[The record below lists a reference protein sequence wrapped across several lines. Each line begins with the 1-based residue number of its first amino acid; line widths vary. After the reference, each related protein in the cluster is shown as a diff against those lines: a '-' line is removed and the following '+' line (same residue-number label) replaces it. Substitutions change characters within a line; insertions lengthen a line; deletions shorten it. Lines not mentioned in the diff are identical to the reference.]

1 MNNQILDILALAIPI
16 LIAITFHEVAHG
28 YVAWKLG
35 DPTAKMMGRLTLNP
49 IAHLDPVGTLMLFL
63 VRFGWAKPV
72 PVDSRY
78 FKNPKKDMLWVALA
92 GPASNMVMAF
102 FFGMLIRAVG
112 LHSSGSFT
120 GDFMKMV
127 LLYGLYINLALAIFN
142 LLPIPP
148 LDGGRILRGLLPWR
162 HEHYVDRLEQYG
174 PFVLMGL
181 IFLGMLSGFSVFGL
195 IITPFVRFFGGV
207 FAGINL

>member
-1 MNNQILDILALAIPI
+1 MSNQIIDILALAIPI
-16 LIAITFHEVAHG
+16 LIAITFHEVSHG
-28 YVAWKLG
+28 YVAWKHG

-49 IAHLDPVGTLMLFL
+49 LVHLDPIGTLMLFL

-72 PVDSRY
+72 PVDPRY

-92 GPASNMVMAF
+92 GPACNMVLAF
-102 FFGMLIRAVG
+102 FFGLIIRGVG
-112 LHSSGSFT
+112 LQYSASFT
-120 GDFMKMV
+120 GTFLKMV

-162 HEHYVDRLEQYG
+162 YEYIVDRLERYG

-181 IFLGMLSGFSVFGL
+181 IFFEMFTGIDIFGAF
-195 IITPFVRFFGGV
+195 ITPFVRFFGRL